1 MRRKILMFPHTDNSF
16 TNGTIYTNPP
26 KINKKVHKDIS
37 IDVKATKTQMTILTW
52 KDKNSMHELYFVAGK
67 LYRNG
72 FVNNNHFIEIKI
84 TFDEQVN
91 VAGSKNGCWFFSEGK
106 SITEMVEKF
115 QLRKLWWGMSGSINS
130 GRWQS
135 R

>member
-1 MRRKILMFPHTDNSF
+1 MFPHTDNSF

-52 KDKNSMHELYFVAGK
+52 KDKIQCMSCILSQENY
-67 LYRNG
+67 
-72 FVNNNHFIEIKI
+72 IEM
-84 TFDEQVN
+84 D
-91 VAGSKNGCWFFSEGK
+91 
-106 SITEMVEKF
+106 
-115 QLRKLWWGMSGSINS
+115 LWTTTTL
-130 GRWQS
+130 S